1 MSTSVEGRVVRSVG
15 PDTFADI
22 TTTPLVIPAG
32 VTRDGL
38 LFDGLLMDAEVF
50 AIWEPMTSVDDPD
63 QARRAAGRDLE
74 PCCHAV
80 ATLPAYVLGDPSP
93 DPPPHPP
100 SSPPPPPDTHPH
112 HPHTSHPRPPHNTT

>member
-38 LFDGLLMDAEVF
+38 LFAGLLMDAEVL
-50 AIWEPMTSVDDPD
+50 AIWERMPSVDDTD
-63 QARRAAGRDLE
+63 QARRPAQRHLQ
-74 PCCHAV
+74 PCLHA
-80 ATLPAYVLGDPSP
+80 D
-93 DPPPHPP
+93 
-100 SSPPPPPDTHPH
+100 PPPPPNDHGT
-112 HPHTSHPRPPHNTT
+112 PPPIPAKRCVGTQG